1 MQKEQVKKHQNLKSG
16 LKMINYLFALFFV
29 IGIIYSL
36 ITNNYNISNEMINAS
51 KSSIE
56 LILSIIPVIC
66 LWLGI
71 MNIAKK
77 SGLLEKISKFISPV
91 LKLIFPEI
99 PKNSICFSYIGTNII
114 MNMLG
119 LGNAA
124 TPFGLKAIKEMQNLN
139 DKKDTA
145 SRSMITF
152 LVLNTASVTLIPT
165 TIISLRILYKSIS
178 PESIIPYIIITSF
191 LSCLIGL
198 IIDRLFY
205 VVRKI

>member
-1 MQKEQVKKHQNLKSG
+1 
-16 LKMINYLFALFFV
+16 MINYIFGLFLI

-36 ITNNYNISNEMINAS
+36 ITGNYNIGNELLNAS
-51 KSSIE
+51 RSSID
-56 LILSIIPVIC
+56 LILSIIPIMC

-77 SGLLEKISKFISPV
+77 SGLLDILAKKLTPV

-99 PKNSICFSYIGTNII
+99 PDNSPCFSYIGTNII

-124 TPFGLKAIKEMQNLN
+124 TPFGLKAIKEMQSFNN
-139 DKKDTA
+139 EKDSA

-152 LVLNTASVTLIPT
+152 LVMNTASVTIMPT
-165 TIISLRILYKSIS
+165 TIISLRMLYGSIN
-178 PESIIPYIIITSF
+178 PESIIPYIIITSS
-191 LSCLIGL
+191 LSCLVGL
-198 IIDRLFY
+198 ILDRLFY
-205 VVRKI
+205 MVKRHVTSI

>member
-1 MQKEQVKKHQNLKSG
+1 
-16 LKMINYLFALFFV
+16 MINYLFASFFI

-36 ITNNYNISNEMINAS
+36 LTGNTDISSEMLNAS
-51 KSSIE
+51 HTGIE
-56 LILSIIPVIC
+56 LILSILPVIC

-77 SGLLEKISKFISPV
+77 SGLLNKLAEFITPILKI
-91 LKLIFPEI
+91 IFPEI
-99 PKNSICFSYIGTNII
+99 PKNSECFSYIGTNII

-124 TPFGLKAIKEMQNLN
+124 TPFGLKAIKEMQELN
-139 DKKDTA
+139 ENKDTA

-152 LVLNTASVTLIPT
+152 LVMNTASVTIMPT
-165 TIISLRILYKSIS
+165 TIISLRMLYGSIS
-178 PESIIPYIIITSF
+178 PESIIPYIIITSS

-205 VVRKI
+205 MVMKI

>member
-1 MQKEQVKKHQNLKSG
+1 
-16 LKMINYLFALFFV
+16 MINYLFASFFI

-36 ITNNYNISNEMINAS
+36 ITGNLNISNEMLTAS
-51 KSSIE
+51 TKGLE
-56 LILSIIPVIC
+56 LIMQIIPIMC

-77 SGLLEKISKFISPV
+77 SGLLDKLAKILTPI
-91 LKLIFPEI
+91 LKYIFPEI
-99 PKNSICFSYIGTNII
+99 PKNSPCFSYIGSNII

-124 TPFGLKAIKEMQNLN
+124 TPFGLKAIKEMQSFN

-152 LVLNTASVTLIPT
+152 LVVNTACVTIMPT
-165 TIISLRILYKSIS
+165 TIISLRIFYGSIS
-178 PESIIPYIIITSF
+178 PESIIPYIIITSL
-191 LSCLIGL
+191 LSCIIGL

-205 VVRKI
+205 LVKKI

>member
-1 MQKEQVKKHQNLKSG
+1 
-16 LKMINYLFALFFV
+16 MINYLFASFFI

-36 ITNNYNISNEMINAS
+36 ITGNLDIGNDLLNAS
-51 KSSIE
+51 NKGLE
-56 LILSIIPVIC
+56 LILSIIPTIC

-77 SGLLEKISKFISPV
+77 SGLLDKLSKLLTPILKI
-91 LKLIFPEI
+91 IFPEI
-99 PKNSICFSYIGTNII
+99 PKNSQCYSYIGSNII

-124 TPFGLKAIKEMQNLN
+124 TPFGLKAIKEMQEINLE
-139 DKKDTA
+139 KDTA

-152 LVLNTASVTLIPT
+152 LVINTASVTIMPT
-165 TIISLRILYKSIS
+165 TIISLRMYYGSIS
-178 PESIIPYIIITSF
+178 PEEIIPYIIITST

-205 VVRKI
+205 MVKKI

>member
-1 MQKEQVKKHQNLKSG
+1 
-16 LKMINYLFALFFV
+16 MINYIFVFFF
-29 IGIIYSL
+29 ISGILYSFL
-36 ITNNYNISNEMINAS
+36 TNNNISKEMLSSAS
-51 KSSIE
+51 YSIE
-56 LILSIIPVIC
+56 LIFSIIPVIC

-77 SGLLEKISKFISPV
+77 SGLLDKLAKLLTPILKI
-91 LKLIFPEI
+91 IFPEI
-99 PKNSICFSYIGTNII
+99 PKNSPCFSYIGTNII

-124 TPFGLKAIKEMQNLN
+124 TPFGLKAIKEMQIFNQ
-139 DKKDTA
+139 KKDTA

-152 LVLNTASVTLIPT
+152 LILNTASVTIMPT
-165 TIISLRILYKSIS
+165 TIISLRILNGSTS
-178 PESIIPYIIITSF
+178 PESIIPYIIITSS

-205 VVRKI
+205 VVIKHD

>member
-1 MQKEQVKKHQNLKSG
+1 
-16 LKMINYLFALFFV
+16 MINYLFAAFFI

-36 ITNNYNISNEMINAS
+36 ITNNFNIGTEMLNAS

-56 LILSIIPVIC
+56 LILSIIPTIC

-71 MNIAKK
+71 MNIARK
-77 SGLLEKISKFISPV
+77 SGLLDKLSKV
-91 LKLIFPEI
+91 LTPILQLIFPEI
-99 PKNSICFSYIGTNII
+99 PKDNICFSYIGTNII

-124 TPFGLKAIKEMQNLN
+124 TPFGLKAIKEMQLLN
-139 DKKDTA
+139 QKKDTA

-152 LVLNTASVTLIPT
+152 LVINTASVTIMPT
-165 TIISLRILYKSIS
+165 TIISLRILHGSVT
-178 PESIIPYIIITSF
+178 PESIIPYIIITSS
-191 LSCLIGL
+191 LSCIFGL

-205 VVRKI
+205 IVRKI

>member
-1 MQKEQVKKHQNLKSG
+1 
-16 LKMINYLFALFFV
+16 MINYIFASFFI

-36 ITNNYNISNEMINAS
+36 ITGNINISSDMLTAS
-51 KSSIE
+51 HTGLE
-56 LILSIIPVIC
+56 LIISIIPIMC

-77 SGLLEKISKFISPV
+77 SGLLDKISKMLTPI
-91 LKLIFPEI
+91 LKIIFPEI
-99 PKNSICFSYIGTNII
+99 PSNSPCFSYIGTNII

-124 TPFGLKAIKEMQNLN
+124 TPFGLKAMKEMQELN
-139 DKKDTA
+139 KEKDSA

-152 LVLNTASVTLIPT
+152 LVINTASVTIMPT
-165 TIISLRILYKSIS
+165 TIISIRMFYGSVS
-178 PESIIPYIIITSF
+178 PESIIPYIIITSS

-205 VVRKI
+205 MVKRT